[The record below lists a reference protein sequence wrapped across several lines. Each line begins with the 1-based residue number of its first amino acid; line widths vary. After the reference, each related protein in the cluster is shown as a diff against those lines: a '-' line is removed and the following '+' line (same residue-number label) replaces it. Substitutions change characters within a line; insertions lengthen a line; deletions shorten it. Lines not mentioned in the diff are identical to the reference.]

1 MGRAAPVQRWP
12 ELAQAAVERNVGT
25 WDCDANGKATNGRTI
40 RAKVRKRS
48 SGTEQPVV
56 CAGQYSVREGLS
68 PSEVLMRD
76 NISENWCKKLVGPG
90 GQRDHKGGQGVYRE
104 VESGRHEE
112 KDRAVIKEA
121 TPDEPVG
128 QRWGKV
134 ESALWGR
141 RRYSFTHRNKVYAGG
156 TIRKNRAMTPG
167 ELVVLPL
174 WQRHK
179 RPDKQASETGS
190 KARGVV
196 GPSNSTEQGR

>member
-1 MGRAAPVQRWP
+1 
-12 ELAQAAVERNVGT
+12 
-25 WDCDANGKATNGRTI
+25 
-40 RAKVRKRS
+40 
-48 SGTEQPVV
+48 
-56 CAGQYSVREGLS
+56 
-68 PSEVLMRD
+68 MRD

-90 GQRDHKGGQGVYRE
+90 GQRDHEGGQGVYRE
-104 VESGRHEE
+104 VESERHEE
-112 KDRAVIKEA
+112 KDRAVIEEA

-167 ELVVLPL
+167 ELVVLAL

-179 RPDKQASETGS
+179 RPDKQTSETGS
-190 KARGVV
+190 EARGVV
-196 GPSNSTEQGR
+196 GPSNSTSRAGESRLTAGGRQL

>member
-1 MGRAAPVQRWP
+1 
-12 ELAQAAVERNVGT
+12 
-25 WDCDANGKATNGRTI
+25 
-40 RAKVRKRS
+40 
-48 SGTEQPVV
+48 
-56 CAGQYSVREGLS
+56 
-68 PSEVLMRD
+68 MRD
-76 NISENWCKKLVGPG
+76 NISENWCKQLVGPG
-90 GQRDHKGGQGVYRE
+90 GQTDHKGGQGVRRE
-104 VESGRHEE
+104 VESERHEE

-167 ELVVLPL
+167 ELVALPL
-174 WQRHK
+174 WQWHK

>member
-1 MGRAAPVQRWP
+1 
-12 ELAQAAVERNVGT
+12 
-25 WDCDANGKATNGRTI
+25 
-40 RAKVRKRS
+40 
-48 SGTEQPVV
+48 
-56 CAGQYSVREGLS
+56 
-68 PSEVLMRD
+68 MRD

-90 GQRDHKGGQGVYRE
+90 GRRDHKGGQGVYRE
-104 VESGRHEE
+104 VESERHEE

-174 WQRHK
+174 WQWHK

-190 KARGVV
+190 EARGVV
-196 GPSNSTEQGR
+196 GPSNSTEQGW